1 MWREFHHN
9 GKISVRV
16 QSWWMQRWVTHA
28 VAYPCCSPDHF
39 FIFLNTQ
46 HFFFLDWICYSK
58 QLNMNVLLVL
68 AMNLHSLRAAWN
80 TESMWLKNWL
90 CKQGICLR
98 GWRKIGKIQLAKAC
112 HTLVYFKTV
121 RKFQH
126 LQFSFLYRYT
136 KWEASFFKNQHEMPS
151 PPYFFPILI
160 TSSLWN

>member
-1 MWREFHHN
+1 MGRSLCESAELMN
-9 GKISVRV
+9 AEMGDTRCGISMLLTR
-16 QSWWMQRWVTHA
+16 SLL
-28 VAYPCCSPDHF
+28 Y
-39 FIFLNTQ
+39 FLNTQ
-46 HFFFLDWICYSK
+46 DFFLDWICYSK

-68 AMNLHSLRAAWN
+68 AINLHSLRAAWN

-136 KWEASFFKNQHEMPS
+136 KREASSFKNHHEMSS
-151 PPYFFPILI
+151 PPHFSPILI

>member
-9 GKISVRV
+9 GKIYLWECRADECRDGWHTLWHIRAAHQITSLFFK
-16 QSWWMQRWVTHA
+16 
-28 VAYPCCSPDHF
+28 YPG
-39 FIFLNTQ
+39 
-46 HFFFLDWICYSK
+46 FFFLDWICYSK

-68 AMNLHSLRAAWN
+68 AINLHSLRAAWN

-136 KWEASFFKNQHEMPS
+136 KREASSLKNHHEMPS
-151 PPYFFPILI
+151 PPHFSPILI